1 MCNIKNIIFTSTIKC
16 QEMSPPSLL
25 HPLSLVPTDMAE
37 TLRYL
42 LVGSG
47 EITGESMEVKIL
59 IISMPEDD
67 VWWLYF
73 WLFHYSSWPVA
84 HPMKYTRYSPL
95 LGRPPFINQWLQFY
109 FFFVSVQWADASSTK
124 GRRVWN
130 WGDYQFKTAHCNYCK
145 LWWWWCVAQ
154 LLPVMWLPL
163 QFQWEWQDNEQEWRP
178 YGKVENR
185 IIEVNSRLSSI
196 ASLSRTQLKYID
208 NYVAA

>member
-1 MCNIKNIIFTSTIKC
+1 MVCGGCTFDYSTTPVD
-16 QEMSPPSLL
+16 QSLTQW
-25 HPLSLVPTDMAE
+25 SIRD
-37 TLRYL
+37 TLRCW
-42 LVGSG
+42 VGPHSS
-47 EITGESMEVKIL
+47 IN
-59 IISMPEDD
+59 DYN
-67 VWWLYF
+67 YF
-73 WLFHYSSWPVA
+73 TFC
-84 HPMKYTRYSPL
+84 
-95 LGRPPFINQWLQFY
+95 
-109 FFFVSVQWADASSTK
+109 VSVQWADASSTK
-124 GRRVWN
+124 GRCVWN